1 MLHSWGNSIGTA
13 EPFLRKGKLKH
24 RPEDM
29 EAEESKHAFNVF
41 PPRNSWTWGEQPR
54 EREESSRSRY
64 HKTKKKKRNRARR
77 TQNDNSSNGGCAKT
91 KK

>member
-13 EPFLRKGKLKH
+13 ESFLRKGKLKH

-54 EREESSRSRY
+54 EREESSR
-64 HKTKKKKRNRARR
+64 
-77 TQNDNSSNGGCAKT
+77 
-91 KK
+91 